1 MANYQFDGR
10 VLKERGRKVGELR
23 GDIIYDQRSR
33 RLGRIDGDI
42 IRDARNFRVA
52 RFDGRIIRDSGNRQI
67 ARIDDVTRAVDGI
80 GGVSL
85 VAMWFFFVR

>member
-1 MANYQFDGR
+1 MANYRFDGR
-10 VLKERGRKVGELR
+10 HLKERGRKVGELR
-23 GDIIYDQRSR
+23 GDVIYDRRNR

-42 IRDARNFRVA
+42 IRDARNTRVA
-52 RFDGRIIRDSGNRQI
+52 RFDGRIIRDSGNRRI
-67 ARIDDVTRAVDGI
+67 AGLNDVTGAIDGI